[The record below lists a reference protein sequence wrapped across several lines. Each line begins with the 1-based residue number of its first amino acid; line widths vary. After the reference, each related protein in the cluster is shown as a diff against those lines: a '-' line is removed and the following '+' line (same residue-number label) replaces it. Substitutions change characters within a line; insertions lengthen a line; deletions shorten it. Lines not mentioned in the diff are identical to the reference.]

1 MLRIDRSG
9 ERERL
14 LELTRLETIP
24 VNSRALDYFPVFC
37 YNAGKAVELIQGGGR
52 IVTIHTAKREV
63 IEYVLTRGVVQI
75 EKEVDLRRLL
85 LEGNKGEPLRVKLG
99 VDPSHYDLTIGH
111 AVVFRKLRQFQ
122 QLGHK
127 AVVVIGDWTARL
139 GDPSG
144 REDARKPLTAE
155 QVKDHAATYLEQF
168 FSIVDPE
175 LTEVRWQSEWF
186 NTFNLSDTIKL
197 LGYKTVAQMLERDDF
212 SKRYKSG
219 VEIYLSEFV
228 YPLLQGY
235 DSVMLRSDVEIGGT
249 DQTFNLLVGRELQ
262 PSFGQPSQQILTV
275 RLIVGLDGF
284 KKMGKSLSNYIPLTS
299 PANDMYGK
307 LMSLPDHAMMSYF
320 ETLTD
325 VSQAELD
332 EFKRKMA
339 EGSLNPRDV
348 KMRMAREIV
357 SGFHNATAA
366 QEAEEA
372 FVRQFSERK
381 LPDDIP
387 DFQLDKPTDILT
399 FMVDAKLAKSKGEA
413 RRLVQQGGVSFFPEG
428 EMSEAQRIDDA
439 EFIVPVKEGAI
450 LKVGKLHYI
459 RIRRK

>member
-1 MLRIDRSG
+1 MTVTQQAR
-9 ERERL
+9 
-14 LELTRLETIP
+14 
-24 VNSRALDYFPVFC
+24 RA
-37 YNAGKAVELIQGGGR
+37 A
-52 IVTIHTAKREV
+52 

-75 EKEVDLRRLL
+75 EKEADLRRLL

-99 VDPSHYDLTIGH
+99 VDPSHYDLTLGH

-155 QVKDHAATYLEQF
+155 QVKSHADTYLEQF
-168 FSIVDPE
+168 FRIVDPQ

-186 NTFNLSDTIKL
+186 NAFSLGDAIKL
-197 LGYKTVAQMLERDDF
+197 LSHKTVAQMLERDDF

-219 VEIYLSEFV
+219 IEIYLSEFM

-235 DSVMLRSDVEIGGT
+235 DSVMVHSDLEIGGT

-262 PSFGQPSQQILTV
+262 PIFGQPPQQVLTMQ
-275 RLIVGLDGF
+275 LIVGLDGF
-284 KKMGKSLSNYIPLTS
+284 KKMGKSLSNYIAVTA
-299 PANDMYGK
+299 PASEMFGK
-307 LMSLPDHAMMSYF
+307 LMSLPDHVMMSYF

-325 VSQAELD
+325 IPQAELA
-332 EFKRKMA
+332 EFSRRMA
-339 EGSLNPRDV
+339 EGALNPRDV

-357 SGFHNATAA
+357 TEFHNAAVA

-372 FVRQFSERK
+372 FIRQFSERK
-381 LPDDIP
+381 LPVDIP
-387 DFQLDKPTDILT
+387 DYQLTQPVDILT
-399 FMVDAKLAKSKGEA
+399 LLVDAKLAKSKGEA
-413 RRLVQQGGVSFFPEG
+413 RRLVQQGGVSFFPAG
-428 EMSEAQRIDDA
+428 EAGEPQRIRAVD
-439 EFIVPVKEGAI
+439 FIVPMIDGAV

-459 RIRRK
+459 KIRI

>member
-1 MLRIDRSG
+1 M
-9 ERERL
+9 
-14 LELTRLETIP
+14 
-24 VNSRALDYFPVFC
+24 
-37 YNAGKAVELIQGGGR
+37 
-52 IVTIHTAKREV
+52 VTDQATHEA
-63 IEYVLTRGVVQI
+63 IEYVLTRGVVQV
-75 EKEVDLRRLL
+75 EKEAELRRLL
-85 LEGNKGEPLRVKLG
+85 NTGKPLRIKLG

-122 QLGHK
+122 RLGHK

-139 GDPSG
+139 GDPSE

-168 FSIVDPE
+168 FRIVDPE
-175 LTEVRWQSEWF
+175 LTEVRWQSEWYNNF
-186 NTFNLSDTIKL
+186 DLGDAIKL
-197 LGYKTVAQMLERDDF
+197 QSQKTVAQMLARDDF

-219 VEIYLSEFV
+219 IEIYLSEFM

-235 DSVMLRSDVEIGGT
+235 DSVALQADVEIGGT

-275 RLIVGLDGF
+275 QLIVGLDGV
-284 KKMGKSLSNYIPLTS
+284 KKMGKSLSNYIAMTA

-325 VSQAELD
+325 VSQTELD
-332 EFKRKMA
+332 EFQRRMA

-357 SGFHNATAA
+357 GEFHNATEA
-366 QEAEEA
+366 QKAEES
-372 FVRQFSERK
+372 FVRQFSERE
-381 LPDDIP
+381 LPTNIP
-387 DFQLDKPTDILT
+387 DFQLKKPVDIVTLI
-399 FMVDAKLAKSKGEA
+399 VDARLASSKSEA
-413 RRLVQQGGVSFFPEG
+413 RRYVQQGSVSFFPAG
-428 EMSEAQRIDDA
+428 EAGEVQRINDIK
-439 EFIVPVKEGAI
+439 FSVPVIDGAI
-450 LKVGKLHYI
+450 LKVGKLQYI
-459 RIRRK
+459 RIKK